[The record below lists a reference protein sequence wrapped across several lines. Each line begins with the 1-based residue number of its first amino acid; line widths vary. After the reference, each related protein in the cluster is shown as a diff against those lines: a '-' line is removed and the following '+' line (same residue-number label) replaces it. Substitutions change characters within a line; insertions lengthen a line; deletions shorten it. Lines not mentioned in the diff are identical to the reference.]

1 MEIPLD
7 NVVFADLHLHSKYS
21 RATSSNLSFENL
33 VKYAKI
39 KGLNLLGRRI
49 HLAVLVPNIETAEKI
64 NEYLDTKGR
73 RDYDGRPIFKI
84 TCEEFVKELTSIS
97 KAIEII
103 PAHIWTPWFGLF
115 GSKSGFD
122 SLKECF
128 GSQIEN
134 IHAIETGMSSDPK
147 MNWNISE
154 LNNKAVVSFSD
165 SHSFWPFRLGR
176 EATIFKKCDSYFEII

>member
-39 KGLNLLGRRI
+39 KGLNLLGTGDFTHPIWLNEIKKLKDNGKGFYYFDDFPFIITGEISLIYTQGRGRRI

-64 NEYLDTKGR
+64 NEYVDTKGR

-122 SLKECF
+122 SLRSEERRVGKECRSR
-128 GSQIEN
+128 GSPY
-134 IHAIETGMSSDPK
+134 H
-147 MNWNISE
+147 
-154 LNNKAVVSFSD
+154 
-165 SHSFWPFRLGR
+165 
-176 EATIFKKCDSYFEII
+176 